1 MIKKAE
7 YITLPFLSARNRF
20 FWSTLEIIFRSS
32 MEYPFEAWKGKITKR
47 RKIPLGV
54 NLEHFS
60 LLHKSFYKQ

>member
-1 MIKKAE
+1 
-7 YITLPFLSARNRF
+7 
-20 FWSTLEIIFRSS
+20 
-32 MEYPFEAWKGKITKR
+32 MEYPFEAWKGKIIKR